1 MVWEY
6 VPFEDAVSQSGLRM
20 TVVSGVPSPW
30 GEAAKGIF
38 HVKRLDWSGV
48 QLDPNNPD
56 VGGWSQ
62 SDSGTYV
69 VFENEHARSGWA
81 DILLLAERLAPE
93 PSLLPPDPAERA
105 QAFGLAHELCGED
118 GLGWSRRL
126 WLVHLGVMEKGGFSK
141 PVAQYL
147 AQKYGYRE
155 QSGIAAR
162 GRVLDILNLISD
174 RLSAQK
180 AKGSD
185 YIFDCH
191 MTVVDIY
198 IATFAALLQPLPDD
212 VCPMRANTRR
222 AFSDIDRKSTRLNSS
237 H

>member
-1 MVWEY
+1 M
-6 VPFEDAVSQSGLRM
+6 
-20 TVVSGVPSPW
+20 
-30 GEAAKGIF
+30 
-38 HVKRLDWSGV
+38 
-48 QLDPNNPD
+48 
-56 VGGWSQ
+56 
-62 SDSGTYV
+62 
-69 VFENEHARSGWA
+69 
-81 DILLLAERLAPE
+81 
-93 PSLLPPDPAERA
+93 
-105 QAFGLAHELCGED
+105 
-118 GLGWSRRL
+118 
-126 WLVHLGVMEKGGFSK
+126 VHLGVMEKGGFSK

-222 AFSDIDRKSTRLNSS
+222 AFSDMDDETRDAAKPLLA
-237 H
+237 HRDMMYERWLEPVLKL